1 MESWQIKKAY
11 QEQHYDRL
19 LQEAAKSRL
28 LSKAKEQGNSF
39 EREKDTRLIVRRRLV
54 YVTAILV
61 ALVLLT
67 VMTVL
72 AAGIAGGGSG
82 WNLMV

>member
-19 LQEAAKSRL
+19 LQEAVKSRL

-39 EREKDTRLIVRRRLV
+39 AREKDSRLIVRRRLV
-54 YVTAILV
+54 YVTVILV

-82 WNLMV
+82 LNLMV